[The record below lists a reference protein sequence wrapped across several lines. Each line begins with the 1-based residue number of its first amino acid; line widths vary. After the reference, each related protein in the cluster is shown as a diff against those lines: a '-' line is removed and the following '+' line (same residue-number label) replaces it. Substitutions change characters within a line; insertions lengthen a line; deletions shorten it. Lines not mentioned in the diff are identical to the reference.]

1 MKNDDV
7 GNHICS
13 SNLWGA
19 STNRP
24 IIMKFDM
31 QKVGTKIF
39 TDFFSEIDFGIKK
52 QRYIDSLCYN
62 SLEIPCRTNR

>member
-1 MKNDDV
+1 MSGVKREKMKNDDV

-39 TDFFSEIDFGIKK
+39 IDLISEIDLSTQKL
-52 QRYIDSLCYN
+52 RYVDSL
-62 SLEIPCRTNR
+62 